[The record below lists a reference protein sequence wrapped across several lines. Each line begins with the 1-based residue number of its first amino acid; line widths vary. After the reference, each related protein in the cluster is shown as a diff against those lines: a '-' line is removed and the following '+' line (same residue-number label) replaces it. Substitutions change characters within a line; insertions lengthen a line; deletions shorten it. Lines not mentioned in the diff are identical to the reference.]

1 MSEDV
6 PTTNGVSGED
16 SSTMTNGEGE
26 VKVTEEKSIMEMIAA
41 GDFDAEESAG
51 SDILNITNPNA
62 SDQPSGEEVNTEEEK
77 VSEVLNE
84 PVEVLGDEKP
94 KEEVEED
101 KKEEQEAEAT
111 SATAGDEVGTG
122 QFRFVSHD

>member
-1 MSEDV
+1 
-6 PTTNGVSGED
+6 
-16 SSTMTNGEGE
+16 
-26 VKVTEEKSIMEMIAA
+26 MEMIAA

-84 PVEVLGDEKP
+84 PAEVLGDEKP
-94 KEEVEED
+94 KEDVEED

-122 QFRFVSHD
+122 QF